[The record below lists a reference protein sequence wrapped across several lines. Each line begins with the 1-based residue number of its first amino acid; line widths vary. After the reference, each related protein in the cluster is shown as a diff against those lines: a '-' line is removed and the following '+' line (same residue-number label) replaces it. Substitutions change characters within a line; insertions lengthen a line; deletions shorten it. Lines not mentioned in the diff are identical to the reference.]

1 MDHFLE
7 ALSANLLITREYLRA
22 GVLVSLLS
30 VWVLVALFC
39 YLNRYTK
46 RRYFTMWTAAWLFYA
61 LWMTLSFG
69 MAGEENKRFLL
80 MLQQWCVGV
89 SAVFLMWGSL
99 DFLGKPVRQ
108 SLLAWFMTFL
118 FVWSYIGAYHLN
130 KPEME
135 LPSFWLISAASLVTA
150 FNFLKYRGD
159 HPYIGATLLSLG
171 FFLWAVYMAVY
182 PFLENSQDL
191 TSVALFVS
199 AGLQLLLAVSM
210 IILVLEEVRETQQI
224 AQVKAH
230 NQEVERDA
238 LESRVLS
245 TEERYQKLFAQASE
259 AILIT
264 DAADFRI
271 LELNRAAERL
281 LGISRVEA
289 GKQSL
294 RAFCEVHTRAGAPVQ
309 SSEEWFLSVCRQ
321 RPLNFM
327 RKNGA
332 LTPVEVNG
340 AMIDF
345 DGRAA
350 YQFFILELT
359 ERAQLEQQL
368 RQAEKLS
375 AIGRMVSG
383 VAHELNNPLSVIKGY
398 LELVLAHHN
407 LPEQTRADLE
417 KAAHE
422 SNRAA
427 KLVMNFLSL
436 AREQPFLRKSIN
448 LNELVQRIVDLRRF
462 DLAVAKTKISL
473 ELATN
478 LPAISADPDQIH
490 QLIVNLMNNAL
501 QAMVDLHQPGLL
513 KIVTHGGGNLVQL
526 RVEDNGPGVPP
537 HLVNKIFEPFF
548 TTKDVGTGTGLG
560 LSIAHTI
567 MSEHKGRIFYQ
578 TASLGGAGFVLE
590 FPAATVPCANGK
602 PAPGASTTFLAKPA
616 EPEPA
621 PEAETAHAGSILVL
635 DDEKSIAEML
645 AEMLGLL
652 GYTPTVCN
660 APAHAL
666 ELIEDKNFDL
676 IISDFRMPGINGRQF
691 YELAVRIR
699 PGLAQK
705 IIFLTGDVVNEE
717 TQEFL
722 KSIGNPHIAKP
733 FNLNSV
739 KMVVEESFHPKG
751 QRRRA
756 PAPLMA

>member
-1 MDHFLE
+1 
-7 ALSANLLITREYLRA
+7 
-22 GVLVSLLS
+22 
-30 VWVLVALFC
+30 
-39 YLNRYTK
+39 
-46 RRYFTMWTAAWLFYA
+46 
-61 LWMTLSFG
+61 
-69 MAGEENKRFLL
+69 
-80 MLQQWCVGV
+80 
-89 SAVFLMWGSL
+89 
-99 DFLGKPVRQ
+99 
-108 SLLAWFMTFL
+108 
-118 FVWSYIGAYHLN
+118 
-130 KPEME
+130 
-135 LPSFWLISAASLVTA
+135 
-150 FNFLKYRGD
+150 
-159 HPYIGATLLSLG
+159 
-171 FFLWAVYMAVY
+171 MAVY

-199 AGLQLLLAVSM
+199 AGLQLMHAVSM
-210 IILVLEEVRETQQI
+210 IILVLEEVRETQQV
-224 AQVKAH
+224 AQAKAH
-230 NQEVERDA
+230 DQEVERDA

-245 TEERYQKLFAQASE
+245 SEERYQKLFAQASE

-281 LGISRVEA
+281 LGVSRVEA

-294 RAFCEVHTRAGAPVQ
+294 RAFCEVHTGAGAPVQ

-383 VAHELNNPLSVIKGY
+383 VAHELNNPLSVVKGY

-407 LPEQTRADLE
+407 LPPQTRSDLE

-436 AREQPFLRKSIN
+436 AREQPFLRKSVN

-473 ELATN
+473 ELATE

-501 QAMVDLHQPGLL
+501 QAMVDLHQPG
-513 KIVTHGGGNLVQL
+513 
-526 RVEDNGPGVPP
+526 
-537 HLVNKIFEPFF
+537 
-548 TTKDVGTGTGLG
+548 
-560 LSIAHTI
+560 
-567 MSEHKGRIFYQ
+567 
-578 TASLGGAGFVLE
+578 
-590 FPAATVPCANGK
+590 C
-602 PAPGASTTFLAKPA
+602 
-616 EPEPA
+616 
-621 PEAETAHAGSILVL
+621 
-635 DDEKSIAEML
+635 
-645 AEMLGLL
+645 
-652 GYTPTVCN
+652 
-660 APAHAL
+660 
-666 ELIEDKNFDL
+666 
-676 IISDFRMPGINGRQF
+676 
-691 YELAVRIR
+691 
-699 PGLAQK
+699 
-705 IIFLTGDVVNEE
+705 
-717 TQEFL
+717 
-722 KSIGNPHIAKP
+722 
-733 FNLNSV
+733 
-739 KMVVEESFHPKG
+739 
-751 QRRRA
+751 
-756 PAPLMA
+756 

>member
-1 MDHFLE
+1 MDHFWE
-7 ALSANLLITREYLRA
+7 ALSSNLLITREYLRA

-30 VWVLVALFC
+30 VWVLVALFY
-39 YLNRYTK
+39 YLNRYTR
-46 RRYFTMWTAAWLFYA
+46 RRYFTIWTAAWLFYA

-69 MAGEENKRFLL
+69 MSGQENRPVLL

-89 SAVFLMWGSL
+89 SAVFLLWGSL
-99 DFLGKPVRQ
+99 DFLGQLVRQ

-135 LPSFWLISAASLVTA
+135 LPSFWLIALASVVTA
-150 FNFLKYRGD
+150 VNFLQYRRH

-171 FFLWAVYMAVY
+171 FFLWAIYMAGY
-182 PFLENSQDL
+182 PFLENSRDL

-199 AGLQLLLAVSM
+199 AGLQLMLAVSM

-230 NQEVERDA
+230 DQEVERDA

-245 TEERYQKLFAQASE
+245 TEERYQKLFDQASE

-281 LGISRVEA
+281 LGITRTEA
-289 GKQSL
+289 GRQSL
-294 RAFCEVHTRAGAPVQ
+294 RAFCEVHDRTGALAQ
-309 SSEEWFLSVCRQ
+309 SSEEWFLTVCRQ
-321 RPLNFM
+321 RPLNLM
-327 RKNGA
+327 RSNGA

-350 YQFFILELT
+350 YQFFVLELT

-383 VAHELNNPLSVIKGY
+383 VAHELNNPLSVVKGY

-407 LPEQTRADLE
+407 LPEQTRSDLE

-436 AREQPFLRKSIN
+436 AREQPFLRKSVN
-448 LNELVQRIVDLRRF
+448 LNDLIQRIVDLRRF
-462 DLAVAKTKISL
+462 DLAVAKTKITL
-473 ELATN
+473 ELAAE
-478 LPAISADPDQIH
+478 LPAVSADPDQVH

-513 KIVTHGGGNLVQL
+513 KIITRADGNLVQL
-526 RVEDNGPGVPP
+526 LVEDNGPGVPP
-537 HLVNKIFEPFF
+537 HLVSKIFEPFF

-567 MSEHKGRIFYQ
+567 MTEHKGRIFYQ
-578 TASLGGAGFVLE
+578 TASIGGAGFVLE
-590 FPAATVPCANGK
+590 FPAANTAAVNGR
-602 PAPGASTTFLAKPA
+602 PAALPAKPA
-616 EPEPA
+616 EPEPE
-621 PEAETAHAGSILVL
+621 PAHVGTILVL

-666 ELIEDKNFDL
+666 ELIEDQDFDL
-676 IISDFRMPGINGRQF
+676 VISDFRMPGINGRQF
-691 YELAVRIR
+691 YELASLIK
-699 PGLAQK
+699 PALAQR

-717 TQEFL
+717 TQQFL

-733 FNLNSV
+733 FNLSSV
-739 KMVVEESFHPKG
+739 KKVVEESLRSLRQP
-751 QRRRA
+751 Q
-756 PAPLMA
+756 PAEALA

>member
-30 VWVLVALFC
+30 VWVLVALFY

-46 RRYFTMWTAAWLFYA
+46 RRYFTIWTAAWLFYA

-69 MAGEENKRFLL
+69 MAGAENRPLL
-80 MLQQWCVGV
+80 MMLQQWCVGV

-108 SLLAWFMTFL
+108 GLLAWFMTFL

-135 LPSFWLISAASLVTA
+135 LPSFWLIAAASVVTA
-150 FNFLKYRGD
+150 FNFLKYRNK

-171 FFLWAVYMAVY
+171 FFLWAVYMASY
-182 PFLENSQDL
+182 PFMENSKDL

-199 AGLQLLLAVSM
+199 AGLQLMLAVSM

-230 NQEVERDA
+230 DNEVARDA
-238 LESRVLS
+238 LQSRVLS

-332 LTPVEVNG
+332 LAPVEVNG

-383 VAHELNNPLSVIKGY
+383 VAHELNNPLSVVKGY

-407 LPEQTRADLE
+407 LPPQTRSDLE

-436 AREQPFLRKSIN
+436 AREQPFLRKSVN

-462 DLAVAKTKISL
+462 DLAVAKTKILL
-473 ELATN
+473 ELATE

-513 KIVTHGGGNLVQL
+513 KIITHADGNLVQL

-567 MSEHKGRIFYQ
+567 MSEHKGSISYQ
-578 TASLGGAGFVLE
+578 TSSLGGAGFILE
-590 FPAATVPCANGK
+590 FPAANIPAANGK
-602 PAPGASTTFLAKPA
+602 LAPGTPTTFLAETP
-616 EPEPA
+616 EPEP
-621 PEAETAHAGSILVL
+621 EQKHAGSILVL

-652 GYTPTVCN
+652 GYTPTICN

-666 ELIEDKNFDL
+666 EMLEDKDFDL

-691 YELAVRIR
+691 YELATAIR
-699 PGLAQK
+699 PALAQK

-733 FNLNSV
+733 FNLSSV
-739 KMVVEESFHPKG
+739 KKVVEESFHPKG
-751 QRRRA
+751 KRRRA
-756 PAPLMA
+756 PAPLLA

>member
-1 MDHFLE
+1 MNQFWE
-7 ALSANLLITREYLRA
+7 ALSSNLLITREYLRA

-30 VWVLVALFC
+30 VWVLVALFY

-46 RRYFTMWTAAWLFYA
+46 RRYFTIWTAAWLFYA

-69 MAGEENKRFLL
+69 IAGEGSRPLML

-99 DFLGKPVRQ
+99 NFLGQPVRQ
-108 SLLAWFMTFL
+108 GLLAWFMTFL

-135 LPSFWLISAASLVTA
+135 LPSFWLIALASFVTA
-150 FNFLKYRGD
+150 FNFLKYRGN
-159 HPYIGATLLSLG
+159 HQYIGATLLSLG
-171 FFLWAVYMAVY
+171 FFLWAAYMAGY
-182 PFLENSQDL
+182 PFLESSRDL

-199 AGLQLLLAVSM
+199 AGLQLMLAVSM
-210 IILVLEEVRETQQI
+210 IILVLEEVRETQQV
-224 AQVKAH
+224 AQTKAH
-230 NQEVERDA
+230 ERELERDA

-245 TEERYQKLFAQASE
+245 TEERYQKLFEQASE

-281 LGISRVEA
+281 LGVPRAEASR
-289 GKQSL
+289 QSL

-327 RKNGA
+327 RKNGS

-383 VAHELNNPLSVIKGY
+383 VAHELNNPLSVVKGY
-398 LELVLAHHN
+398 LELVLAHHH
-407 LPEQTRADLE
+407 LPDQTRADLE

-436 AREQPFLRKSIN
+436 AREQPFLRKSVN
-448 LNELVQRIVDLRRF
+448 LNELTQRIVDLRRF
-462 DLAVAKTKISL
+462 DLAVAKTKIGL
-473 ELATN
+473 ELARD
-478 LPAISADPDQIH
+478 LPVVSADPDQVH

-513 KIVTHGGGNLVQL
+513 KITTRLEGSLVQL
-526 RVEDNGPGVPP
+526 LVEDNGPGVPP

-578 TASLGGAGFVLE
+578 TASIGGAGFVLE
-590 FPAATVPCANGK
+590 FPAASTPGVNSRPVPGAATAFLEK
-602 PAPGASTTFLAKPA
+602 PAK
-616 EPEPA
+616 PEPVH
-621 PEAETAHAGSILVL
+621 EHAGNILVL
-635 DDEKSIAEML
+635 DDEKSIADML

-666 ELIEDKNFDL
+666 ELLEDKDFDL

-691 YELAVRIR
+691 YELAARIKPELSSR
-699 PGLAQK
+699 

-717 TQEFL
+717 TQQFL

-739 KMVVEESFHPKG
+739 KKVVEDSIDSLKH
-751 QRRRA
+751 A
-756 PAPLMA
+756 VTA